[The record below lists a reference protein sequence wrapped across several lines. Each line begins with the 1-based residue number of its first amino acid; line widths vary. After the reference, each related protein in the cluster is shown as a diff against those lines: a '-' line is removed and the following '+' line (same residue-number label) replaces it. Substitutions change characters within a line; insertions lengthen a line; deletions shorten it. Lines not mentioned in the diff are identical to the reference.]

1 MPTQRKMDSVAELK
15 GRIERATLIAGTEYR
30 GLRVREI
37 QALRRALR
45 QGGIELKVVKNTL
58 LKLAADDA
66 GQPGLMNI
74 VDGPVALAFSYGDVI
89 EACKALTSSLTG
101 APQGWAVRGGYMDG
115 SVLTLNDLRDLV
127 KVPPRTVLIAMILG
141 QLQSPLASFVGL
153 MDAPLREFHGLLSAL
168 LSELPGL
175 VEARARQL
183 EASG

>member
-1 MPTQRKMDSVAELK
+1 
-15 GRIERATLIAGTEYR
+15 
-30 GLRVREI
+30 
-37 QALRRALR
+37 
-45 QGGIELKVVKNTL
+45 
-58 LKLAADDA
+58 
-66 GQPGLMNI
+66 MNV

-89 EACKALTSSLTG
+89 EASKALTSSLTG

-127 KVPPRTVLIAMILG
+127 KIPPRPVLIAMILG

-153 MDAPLREFHGLLSAL
+153 MDAPLREFNGLLSAL

-183 EASG
+183 EAAG